1 MNHPAR
7 LSSRKAENCHVVFIK
22 SVEFRTLELDDS
34 GASFPDMSND
44 PFTPSKINS
53 DISASKAQQPSAS
66 LTSRPLAPP
75 TRSLVELPTCPVCLE
90 RMDES
95 TGLLTIS
102 CQHVFHCTCL
112 LKWRGSGCP
121 VCRFTQDGATKKG
134 HQQTFDH
141 ASETNLNECAVCR
154 SDANLW
160 ICLICG
166 HVGCGRYDAAHAFM
180 HHTQTGHCFAM
191 DMTTQRVWDYG
202 SDGYVHRIMQD
213 KSDGKLMELPSARE
227 DYDHG
232 YNTGHH
238 GEEEDLVPREKL
250 DSIAMEYTHLLTSQ
264 LDSQRLYFEEKLELA
279 ADRASQASAS
289 ALSASDASTKA
300 LAQLAELQSAHETL
314 SKRTIPQLEAERTR
328 FSTKASRF
336 EEMARKLE
344 KQWREENIMTKSLME
359 RIEYLDTEVKKLRDE
374 KKDLEEQNRDLAFF
388 VSGREKLEGMG
399 LGDEVKEGTVS
410 LPEEKEKEKGGKGR
424 KKRKP
429 KGKGKEGKEDGGGG
443 GGKGD
448 GGDGKEDD
456 EDASSS
462 SKATAAAAGAS

>member
-1 MNHPAR
+1 
-7 LSSRKAENCHVVFIK
+7 
-22 SVEFRTLELDDS
+22 
-34 GASFPDMSND
+34 MSND
-44 PFTPSKINS
+44 PFTPSKIND
-53 DISASKAQQPSAS
+53 DISISKSQQPSAS
-66 LTSRPLAPP
+66 LTSKPLAPP

-95 TGLLTIS
+95 TGFLTIS

-134 HQQTFDH
+134 HHQAFDH
-141 ASETNLNECAVCR
+141 ASEINLNECATCR

-166 HVGCGRYDAAHAFM
+166 NVGCGRYDAAHAFM
-180 HHTQTGHCFAM
+180 HHTQTGHCFSM

-238 GEEEDLVPREKL
+238 GEDEDLVPREKL

-279 ADRASQASAS
+279 ADRASQASTS
-289 ALSASDASTKA
+289 AISASDASSKA
-300 LAQLAELQSAHETL
+300 LAQLAELQSAHEAL
-314 SKRTIPQLEAERTR
+314 SKQTLPQLEAERTR
-328 FSTKASRF
+328 FSAKASRF

-344 KQWREENIMTKSLME
+344 KQWREENTMSKSLME
-359 RIEYLDTEVKKLRDE
+359 RIEFLDTELKKVREE

-399 LGDEVKEGTVS
+399 LGDEVTEGTVS
-410 LPEEKEKEKGGKGR
+410 LPEEKEKEKSGKWR
-424 KKRKP
+424 KKKKAKP
-429 KGKGKEGKEDGGGG
+429 KAKEIDKGGDEGEGKDGEGGG
-443 GGKGD
+443 
-448 GGDGKEDD
+448 GKEDD
-456 EDASSS
+456 EGASSAA
-462 SKATAAAAGAS
+462 KPTAATAS